1 MGDVIAMADVTPKK
15 SADMQGYDETFWAAV
30 AEEVRTFVA
39 REVASAV
46 ASLRS
51 EFELRVKM
59 LEGRGTLEYLGVH
72 EAGAQYVKGQFVT
85 AFGSLWHC
93 NATTRES
100 PGTGTPAWTLAAKR
114 GRDAKDAS
122 GERRIAHSVRG
133 PGKDGGR

>member
-1 MGDVIAMADVTPKK
+1 MPFDGDAFGT
-15 SADMQGYDETFWAAV
+15 AV
-30 AEEVRTFVA
+30 ADAVKGFVA
-39 REVASAV
+39 REV

-59 LEGRGTLEYLGVH
+59 LEQRGTLEYLGVH

-93 NATTRES
+93 NSTTRES

-114 GRDAKDAS
+114 GRDA
-122 GERRIAHSVRG
+122 R
-133 PGKDGGR
+133 DGGR